1 VPAPIPDQVQVAY
14 SQDPAAQA
22 AFARQAAEDWRSF
35 LAHRGRELRAG
46 GRLVVLTMAVD
57 DAGNFGYRPLLEAMY
72 TALMRLVAE
81 GVVRAE
87 EARRMVIPTVA
98 RSRADLVAPF
108 VEDACFADLS
118 IEQLEVFLGEDRIW
132 AEFEDGGD
140 AHAFGARWAAFSR
153 ASVFPTLVAGLD
165 SGRADPRAA
174 AFVDRLEA
182 DITERLAAAPERMLI
197 PLAMLSIK
205 NTSGCS

>member
-1 VPAPIPDQVQVAY
+1 
-14 SQDPAAQA
+14 
-22 AFARQAAEDWRSF
+22 
-35 LAHRGRELRAG
+35 
-46 GRLVVLTMAVD
+46 
-57 DAGNFGYRPLLEAMY
+57 
-72 TALMRLVAE
+72 
-81 GVVRAE
+81 
-87 EARRMVIPTVA
+87 MVIPTVA

-108 VEDACFADLS
+108 VEDGCFAGLS

-153 ASVFPTLVAGLD
+153 ASVFPTLAAGLD

>member
-1 VPAPIPDQVQVAY
+1 MSQIPDQVQVAY

-35 LAHRGRELRAG
+35 LAHRGRELRPG

-57 DAGNFGYRPLLEAMY
+57 EAGNFGYGRLLEAMHA
-72 TALMRLVAE
+72 ALVGLVEE

-98 RSRADLVAPF
+98 RSRADLEAPF
-108 VEDACFADLS
+108 VEGGRFAGLS

-132 AEFEDGGD
+132 AEFEGDGD
-140 AHAFGARWAAFSR
+140 AHAFGAQWAAFSR
-153 ASVFPTLVAGLD
+153 ASVFPTLAGGLD
-165 SGRADPRAA
+165 CGRADPRAA
-174 AFVDRLEA
+174 AFVDRMEA
-182 DITERLAAAPERMLI
+182 DVTAWLAAAPERMLI
-197 PLAMLSIK
+197 PLAKMLLVRE
-205 NTSGCS
+205 GG